1 MSIAESLLR
10 AVKAGVGKRGRP
22 PSLNAAVKVKKSR
35 GPTVPIP
42 NKSIRLDG
50 VHHWTE
56 YGKKNRY
63 KFPGCTGYT
72 K

>member
-1 MSIAESLLR
+1 MSIADSLLW
-10 AVKAGVGKRGRP
+10 AVKASVSKRGRP
-22 PSLNAAVKVKKSR
+22 LSLKAAVKVKTSR

-50 VHHWTE
+50 VHHWPE
-56 YGKKNRY
+56 YGKKID
-63 KFPGCTGYT
+63 PGCPGYT